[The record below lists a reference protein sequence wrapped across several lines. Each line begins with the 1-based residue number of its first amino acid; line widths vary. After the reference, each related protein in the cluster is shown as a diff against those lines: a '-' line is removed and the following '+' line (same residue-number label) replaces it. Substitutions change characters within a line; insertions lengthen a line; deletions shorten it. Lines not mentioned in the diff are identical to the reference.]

1 MVVDDGLKER
11 IQEMLDSGKYPNFGS
26 LYRYLRE
33 NRLYAG
39 SQTYFRIEVEDAGLD
54 IPKGFGRRKK
64 GPPCSHEG
72 LDGIVAEPSEAE
84 QRVLENKKKA
94 LQRARNFEIGYTD
107 IAYFL
112 EMNIYFVRK
121 NMRYRG
127 ILNGKRF
134 EAGRVGKKK
143 TLEHLYYKHAAQVY
157 EQLATG
163 STPEEIQTTLKMS
176 EEAYRYIIEKREKI
190 EPKIIA
196 TLRIL
201 YNQPTHNV
209 PYVTPELKEHLK
221 AA

>member
-1 MVVDDGLKER
+1 MVIDDHLKKILQKRLHTGE
-11 IQEMLDSGKYPNFGS
+11 YPNFGS

-33 NRLYAG
+33 NRLYAA
-39 SQTYFRIEVEDAGLD
+39 SQTYFMIEVKRVGLEL
-54 IPKGFGRRKK
+54 PVGFRKRK
-64 GPPCSHEG
+64 NGTPRAHEG
-72 LDGIVAEPSEAE
+72 LEGIVTELTEAE
-84 QRVLENKKKA
+84 QRTLENKKEA
-94 LQRARNFEIGYTD
+94 LKRARTLEMGYKD

-112 EMNIYFVRK
+112 DLNLYFVRK
-121 NMRYRG
+121 NMRHTTS
-127 ILNGKRF
+127 LLGKRF
-134 EAGRVGKKK
+134 EAGRMGKKK
-143 TLEHLYYKHAAQVY
+143 TLKHIYYRHAAQVY